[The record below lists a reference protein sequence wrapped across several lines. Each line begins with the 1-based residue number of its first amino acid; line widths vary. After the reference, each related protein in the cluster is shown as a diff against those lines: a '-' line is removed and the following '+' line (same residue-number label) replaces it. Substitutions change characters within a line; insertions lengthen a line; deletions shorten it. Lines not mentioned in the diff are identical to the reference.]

1 MTSIMR
7 TPRLFFAIGW
17 FVVFSITRAAAADWP
32 EGYIVYEDSQSPDD
46 RYAVLIPSRDAA
58 EQDESLGATNYLAD
72 VKNHRLMGKIRGAY
86 YFEHQNH
93 RGLQVTWAPDSSWCI
108 VDYEDRFGFG
118 SISIVEPKGST
129 FTQTDIGQRINK
141 SLATVMAKQSHDLE
155 SGGGDATPYF
165 RFAPDH
171 TLRVRAP
178 STSDPKQLDLKTAH
192 YAFFQ
197 GTFDLRSKK
206 WLSADARALDSNQY
220 ESAES
225 AFIDLD
231 SQLEGNS
238 FSTEDDKAKWLD
250 EQMNGVYL
258 MARLILQPNRFATI
272 KKDQIEWLKKRDAAP
287 SVEQKCKLMEARIKD
302 LQDDLW

>member
-1 MTSIMR
+1 MGTL
-7 TPRLFFAIGW
+7 RLFLAIGW
-17 FVVFSITRAAAADWP
+17 FVVFSITRADAADWP
-32 EGYIVYEDSQSPDD
+32 KGYIVYEDSKSPED

-58 EQDESLGATNYLAD
+58 EENESLGATNYLAD
-72 VKNHRLMGKIRGAY
+72 LKNHRLMGKIRWAD

-118 SISIVEPKGST
+118 SISILEPKGAS
-129 FTQTDIGQRINK
+129 FTQTDIGERIGK
-141 SLATVMAKQSHDLE
+141 SLATIMAKQSRDKE

-165 RFAPDH
+165 RLAPDH
-171 TLRVRAP
+171 TLLIRAP

-192 YAFFQ
+192 YAFFY

-206 WLSADARALDSNQY
+206 WLSAEARALDSEQY
-220 ESAES
+220 ESAEN
-225 AFIDLD
+225 AFTDID

-250 EQMNGVYL
+250 EQMNAAYL
-258 MARLILQPNRFATI
+258 MARLILPPNRFATI
-272 KKDQIEWLKKRDAAP
+272 KKEQI
-287 SVEQKCKLMEARIKD
+287 
-302 LQDDLW
+302 